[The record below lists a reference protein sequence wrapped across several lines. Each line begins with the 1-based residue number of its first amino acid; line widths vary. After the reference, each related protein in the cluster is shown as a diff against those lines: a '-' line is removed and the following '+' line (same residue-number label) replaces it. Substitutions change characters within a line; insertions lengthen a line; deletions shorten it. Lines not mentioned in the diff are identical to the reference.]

1 MATITDRFRSNAEFT
16 QMLQTIGLLAPERN
30 RLTRDGF
37 TNMEVLSLQYKMNV
51 NGFKSYIED
60 LNKTFAAASTAA
72 MRVYFNPITRK
83 RIIGVVHYFNQ
94 ALNAYHSIPDID
106 MITAQQATDF
116 GTAYELMSSKI
127 SSDKKADDEVAKLP
141 KLEAKSWPDWQDKL
155 LLKLQGEKAKNGFS
169 LEYLTN
175 KTLRPITRGNALRTE
190 VDTIDI
196 DDALMFNQRAV
207 HFGQGYKVD
216 NKVLIDMLRKNLINT
231 PAYNQISP
239 FVASNNGRGA
249 YLSLVA
255 SNEGEDFTER
265 TIETAFA
272 KINSVYYRGEKPAFG
287 WEKYVNIHTDAHRLL
302 IQAEYNNGAGLDE
315 DTKIQHLKNNIKA
328 DAGLETSLSTARS
341 NRRNYPTFQSFVN
354 FLTAEVEHKCI
365 RKKQLGDFRGRHI
378 SGYEK
383 SYRGRGH
390 RGRGG
395 RGRGGRGNFN
405 RGGKLTT
412 AWVDGKQV
420 ESRYYKADEFQKL
433 TPKQRSKVVEL
444 RRQQRTPSTGGG
456 DRLSSTIASI
466 ASLRDNMSTMGD
478 AIVAGVAR
486 ASGEVNED
494 QVGSDVSTASSSKR
508 KASSG
513 SVGSFIA
520 NRRKNLKKN

>member
-1 MATITDRFRSNAEFT
+1 MVLVLMKT
-16 QMLQTIGLLAPERN
+16 QK
-30 RLTRDGF
+30 
-37 TNMEVLSLQYKMNV
+37 Y
-51 NGFKSYIED
+51 
-60 LNKTFAAASTAA
+60 
-72 MRVYFNPITRK
+72 
-83 RIIGVVHYFNQ
+83 
-94 ALNAYHSIPDID
+94 SI
-106 MITAQQATDF
+106 
-116 GTAYELMSSKI
+116 S
-127 SSDKKADDEVAKLP
+127 
-141 KLEAKSWPDWQDKL
+141 
-155 LLKLQGEKAKNGFS
+155 
-169 LEYLTN
+169 
-175 KTLRPITRGNALRTE
+175 
-190 VDTIDI
+190 
-196 DDALMFNQRAV
+196 
-207 HFGQGYKVD
+207 
-216 NKVLIDMLRKNLINT
+216 
-231 PAYNQISP
+231 
-239 FVASNNGRGA
+239 
-249 YLSLVA
+249 
-255 SNEGEDFTER
+255 
-265 TIETAFA
+265 
-272 KINSVYYRGEKPAFG
+272 
-287 WEKYVNIHTDAHRLL
+287 
-302 IQAEYNNGAGLDE
+302 
-315 DTKIQHLKNNIKA
+315 KNNIKA

-444 RRQQRTPSTGGG
+444 RRQQRTQSTGGG

-466 ASLRDNMSTMGD
+466 ASLRDDMSTMGD